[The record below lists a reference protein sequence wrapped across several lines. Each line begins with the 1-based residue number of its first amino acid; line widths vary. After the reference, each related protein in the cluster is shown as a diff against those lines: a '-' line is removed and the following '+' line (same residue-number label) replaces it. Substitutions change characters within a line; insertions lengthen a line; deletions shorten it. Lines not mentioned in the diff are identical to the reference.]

1 MIVIIT
7 NFFFVMVS
15 LTFWGEFGLWGMGHL
30 VLIIGVLLALSLR
43 QSQKRVMSKDIT
55 Q

>member
-1 MIVIIT
+1 MIVIVT
-7 NFFFVMVS
+7 NFLFVIVS
-15 LTFWGEFGLWGMGHL
+15 LTFWGKFGLWGIGHL